1 MNKSTIKTVE
11 NSPWRRAAEA
21 MAYFQI
27 GRNQLD
33 KLAETAGAKYRLAPK
48 CVVYDVVYDIPRI
61 EKYLRDEL

>member
-33 KLAETAGAKYRLAPK
+33 KLAEMAGAKYRLAPK
-48 CVVYDVVYDIPRI
+48 CVVYDIPRI

>member
-1 MNKSTIKTVE
+1 MNKATTKTIQA
-11 NSPWRRAAEA
+11 SPWRRAAEA

-48 CVVYDVVYDIPRI
+48 CVVYDVPKI
-61 EKYLRDEL
+61 EKYLRNEL